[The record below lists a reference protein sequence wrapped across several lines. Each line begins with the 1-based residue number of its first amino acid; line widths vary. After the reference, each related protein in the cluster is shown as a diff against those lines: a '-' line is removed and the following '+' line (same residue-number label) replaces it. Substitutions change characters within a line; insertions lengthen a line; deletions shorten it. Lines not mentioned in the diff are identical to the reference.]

1 MAANVVQSAGGG
13 AGSAGG
19 NEFEH
24 AIGAFYLS
32 GLLAGS
38 ASMSQ
43 FALPH
48 GAFVVKLHRQAY
60 IEVDDIVLELNNGG
74 GVFIQSKERIA
85 AFSARDDDLRGCL
98 DSKVDPFVKTVDSLV
113 LR

>member
-13 AGSAGG
+13 AGSASG

-38 ASMSQ
+38 ASMLQ
-43 FALPH
+43 FALPD

-74 GVFIQSKERIA
+74 GVFIQSKDE
-85 AFSARDDDLRGCL
+85 
-98 DSKVDPFVKTVDSLV
+98 
-113 LR
+113 